1 MCVAV
6 LALRGFWVVEGE
18 GGRRCNKGKA
28 VPGLVEVWV
37 DRCSV
42 GRSIKRGEVL
52 AR

>member
-28 VPGLVEVWV
+28 VPGLVEVWGIDV
-37 DRCSV
+37 LW
-42 GRSIKRGEVL
+42 GEVL
-52 AR
+52 RKVRF